1 MRIGVLTGGGDSP
14 GLNAAI
20 RAIVKRAG
28 AYDFEVL
35 GLRYG
40 WSGLLNRD
48 AMLLRWGD
56 LADAV
61 SHGGTI
67 LKTSRVNPLAKEDG
81 PAKVLANAKAFG
93 LDATIAIGG
102 EDTLGVAAKLAREGL
117 PVIGVP
123 KTIDFDLPGTEA
135 TIGFDTAVNVAMEAI
150 DRIHT
155 TSESH
160 DRVHVV
166 EVMGRTTGWIAA
178 YAGLAGGAHLILVPE
193 EPFILDEVAAFVKD
207 RQATG
212 RRSTMIVVAEG
223 ARLADASAIATE
235 EVDEFGHPR
244 LAGIGDFLA
253 RELQRRTGAETRSLS
268 LGHMLRGG
276 APSAFDRFLAT
287 RLGLAAVDLVRERRL
302 GLMVSWRGG
311 TTVPVPLDEVL
322 NPPRSMDADTLAA
335 LRSMRE
341 NKG

>member
-28 AYDFEVL
+28 DYDIEVL
-35 GLRYG
+35 GLRHG
-40 WSGLLNRD
+40 WSGLLDRD

-61 SHGGTI
+61 GHGGTI
-67 LKTSRVNPLAKEDG
+67 LKTSRTNPLAREEGLTK
-81 PAKVLANAKAFG
+81 LLMSTKALG
-93 LDATIAIGG
+93 LDAIIAIGG
-102 EDTLGVAAKLAREGL
+102 EDTLGVAAKLAREGI
-117 PVIGVP
+117 PVVGVP
-123 KTIDFDLPGTEA
+123 KTIDFDLPGTEG
-135 TIGFDTAVNVAMEAI
+135 TIGFDTAVNVAVEAI

-160 DRVHVV
+160 DRVLVV

-178 YAGLAGGAHLILVPE
+178 HAGLAGGAHLILVPE
-193 EPFILDEVAAFVKD
+193 EPFTVDSVAAFVGN

-212 RRSTMIVVAEG
+212 RRSTVIVVAEG
-223 ARLADASAIATE
+223 ARLADEAALATP

-244 LAGIGDFLA
+244 LAGIGEFLA
-253 RELQRRTGAETRSLS
+253 REIARRTGAETRSVS

-276 APSAFDRFLAT
+276 APSAFDRVLGT
-287 RLGLAAVDLVRERRL
+287 RLGIAAVDLVRDRRF
-302 GLMVSWRGG
+302 GLMVSWRNGG
-311 TTVPVPLDEVL
+311 TVPVPLDEAL
-322 NPPRSMDADTLAA
+322 KPPRSLDADTLAA
-335 LRSMRE
+335 IRVMQ
-341 NKG
+341 G